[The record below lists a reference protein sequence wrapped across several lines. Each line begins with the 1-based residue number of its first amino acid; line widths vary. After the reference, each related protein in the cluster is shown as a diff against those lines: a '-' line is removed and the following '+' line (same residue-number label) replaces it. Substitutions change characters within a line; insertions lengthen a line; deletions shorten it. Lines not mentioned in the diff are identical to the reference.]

1 VKEREE
7 TKTFEERGGTM
18 SLLFTTV
25 GWVGGEGRAA
35 PDHSGAEVAWLR
47 SRCRERD
54 GVERERVKRQT
65 TEKEKFWGGRLVF
78 GRLWTQF
85 SSSLGHEIHPYL

>member
-7 TKTFEERGGTM
+7 TKTAEERGGTM
-18 SLLFTTV
+18 ALLFTAV

-35 PDHSGAEVAWLR
+35 PDHGSAKVAWLR
-47 SRCRERD
+47 SRCRQ
-54 GVERERVKRQT
+54 RERVKRQM

-78 GRLWTQF
+78 GRLWTRF
-85 SSSLGHEIHPYL
+85 SFSLDYEIHPYL